1 MFGLAFY
8 KLVTIYNNLYP
19 QASFNG
25 STKNL
30 PATFQVLAMRI
41 YFHDGFG
48 DELSAKD
55 DFILFLNANCGTP
68 SLFLQIRIHEK
79 TQNNIWVKQVDS

>member
-1 MFGLAFY
+1 MMKYVRFAFY

-30 PATFQVLAMRI
+30 PARFQVSSMRI
-41 YFHDGFG
+41 YFHDGIVG
-48 DELSAKD
+48 HKL
-55 DFILFLNANCGTP
+55 
-68 SLFLQIRIHEK
+68 
-79 TQNNIWVKQVDS
+79 